1 MNNNGVI
8 GLDSFSVR
16 LRRELCILP
25 FISAAGLAISLPF
38 SSQRFGVN
46 RASTDEGFGSALRRF
61 DRTFSSR
68 AMILASLRKRAV
80 LRSLCC

>member
-16 LRRELCILP
+16 LRRELCFLP
-25 FISAAGLAISLPF
+25 FISAAGLAIRLPF

-46 RASTDEGFGSALRRF
+46 KASTDEDFGSAFAAFRQNLF
-61 DRTFSSR
+61 VAGYNSR
-68 AMILASLRKRAV
+68 QS
-80 LRSLCC
+80 